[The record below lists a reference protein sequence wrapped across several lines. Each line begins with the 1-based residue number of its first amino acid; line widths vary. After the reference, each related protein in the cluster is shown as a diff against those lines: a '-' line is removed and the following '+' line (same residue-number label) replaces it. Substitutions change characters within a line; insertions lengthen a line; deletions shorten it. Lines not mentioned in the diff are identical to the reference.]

1 MTDAGEEKDQEC
13 EQEQGQGQEEEVAL
27 FWPYSPTR

>member
-27 FWPYSPTR
+27 FWPYSPTT